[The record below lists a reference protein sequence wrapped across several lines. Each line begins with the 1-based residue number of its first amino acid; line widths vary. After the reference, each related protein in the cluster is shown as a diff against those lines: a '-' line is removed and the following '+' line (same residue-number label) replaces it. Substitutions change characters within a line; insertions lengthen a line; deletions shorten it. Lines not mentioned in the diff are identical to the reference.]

1 MVAADMCVSSERC
14 RSIVLRLSVY
24 LILLMKDIEEKVK
37 EREEVIRLYKSNAL
51 DSILVVVALVV

>member
-1 MVAADMCVSSERC
+1 MVAADARISSER
-14 RSIVLRLSVY
+14 SGNIVLRLSVCF
-24 LILLMKDIEEKVK
+24 ILLMKDIKEKIK